1 MAKEREDRR
10 AASRLQASAFKSNN
24 FTSTEEPVEQPV
36 RLQKEDEII
45 VNDEKEDE
53 MGNHKNVEIIKN
65 SFKQTLNLSNLKKNF
80 EVICNFKA
88 RMSAIVKAR
97 KDRINFKKLKSVAIK
112 IQYAVR
118 RMLKKKRCTKIINFH
133 KIPEKLNEEFPV
145 VVSESIEL
153 KARQLEFIKRQQ
165 RLTEQRKKR
174 KKAALM

>member
-1 MAKEREDRR
+1 MAKEKEDRR

-36 RLQKEDEII
+36 RLQKE
-45 VNDEKEDE
+45 DEKEDE